1 MKMYN
6 KERLHNFSSLL
17 KRFLLEF
24 CKNHFFQNAICSCV
38 VRKSLLL
45 FRFKSLR
52 HQNWHNDS
60 FLYWLLQLDVSIFE
74 NMAKLCKKQGRTLS
88 KKHYFFKN
96 NYDRM
101 FFFEN
106 LTSES

>member
-38 VRKSLLL
+38 VLKSLLL

-52 HQNWHNDS
+52 HQNWPNDS
-60 FLYWLLQLDVSIFE
+60 FVYWQQLDIFAFRKYGE
-74 NMAKLCKKQGRTLS
+74 VMEEIRANPEQKTL
-88 KKHYFFKN
+88 FFQK
-96 NYDRM
+96 
-101 FFFEN
+101 
-106 LTSES
+106 